1 MLLFTLISQ
10 IGSGEDDHR
19 MSIDDPRR
27 MSIVSLEDEDSM
39 GLTNIKDLASQS
51 SDENSGVRITDY
63 NTGVFLNF
71 NSFYKSADFREES

>member
-1 MLLFTLISQ
+1 MISQ

-71 NSFYKSADFREES
+71 NSFYKSADFRKES